1 MLFVTGTNV
10 LVFFLQLGGGGGG
23 GGALQICTHCTQGYV
38 LKEWSQIVYSW
49 WKCGM
54 IGFLMNL
61 LTW

>member
-10 LVFFLQLGGGGGG
+10 LGFFFTVGRWGV
-23 GGALQICTHCTQGYV
+23 ATYRSVPIWQGYV

-54 IGFLMNL
+54 IAFSMNL

>member
-10 LVFFLQLGGGGGG
+10 LVFFLQLGGGGG
-23 GGALQICTHCTQGYV
+23 ATYRSVPIWQGYV

-54 IGFLMNL
+54 IAFSMNL

>member
-10 LVFFLQLGGGGGG
+10 LGFFYSWEVGGGGE
-23 GGALQICTHCTQGYV
+23 ATYRSVPIWQGYV

-54 IGFLMNL
+54 IALSMNL